1 MPSFIACKTTI
12 GFGAPT
18 KAGTNMVH
26 GAALGTKEIEGARE
40 NLKWDSEPFEIPSEI
55 EKRWKEVG
63 TKSVSD
69 YKDW

>member
-26 GAALGTKEIEGARE
+26 GAALGAKEIEGTRE
-40 NLKWDSEPFEIPSEI
+40 NLKWYSKPFDIPAPIKKNWE
-55 EKRWKEVG
+55 ETW
-63 TKSVSD
+63 TKSSSE